1 MAQRPLIKLA
11 EDAEDAASGLK
22 VFRDSLPRN
31 ATRIT
36 AVISEFFGISSSLR
50 QLDSAEADPRYQP
63 SFYRIRDD
71 AGLLLRSLAASIKD
85 VFTMFARSKDRSRQ
99 MVWED
104 LQHKMGQ
111 DEGEGLLERLQC
123 YRGVLQAQFD
133 IVTGSRQSVPSESRR
148 QILSLAAAQGVANPV
163 SGQST
168 PRPPRARPQPQ
179 PRFDTPTSP
188 VLDNQ
193 WDYARPPPFAPD
205 PPLQSPTFTSS
216 SSATLSSSQ
225 TSYSNAESASPSH
238 WARHV
243 FNGSNP
249 TTAFRQH
256 YLEDISECYGSTDTS
271 AISKMTQDGFL
282 LALQQPFDG
291 DRLWLR
297 IYWRPEDNRAR
308 MLVMTKASD
317 GRDQHYCVVLSSLK
331 IIREQSCLKLCRARP
346 DGKYDLWTKLNFAIY
361 ERMVLFYCTFV
372 AMKRQDER
380 AVSHPA
386 LADSL
391 ELKTPDRRGERE
403 LFAGVIKHGDMRHAL
418 RLFRD
423 RASGGVRLEA
433 SAKRGPMQDVP
444 IWTAFITRYAEDPD
458 WPQYEGD
465 GLVSLA
471 AIKPPPYVFLPHY
484 EPPRN
489 RDGEYVLQFVTSDD
503 GKQFVESWVAL
514 CRG

>member
-1 MAQRPLIKLA
+1 
-11 EDAEDAASGLK
+11 
-22 VFRDSLPRN
+22 
-31 ATRIT
+31 
-36 AVISEFFGISSSLR
+36 
-50 QLDSAEADPRYQP
+50 
-63 SFYRIRDD
+63 
-71 AGLLLRSLAASIKD
+71 
-85 VFTMFARSKDRSRQ
+85 
-99 MVWED
+99 
-104 LQHKMGQ
+104 
-111 DEGEGLLERLQC
+111 
-123 YRGVLQAQFD
+123 
-133 IVTGSRQSVPSESRR
+133 
-148 QILSLAAAQGVANPV
+148 
-163 SGQST
+163 
-168 PRPPRARPQPQ
+168 
-179 PRFDTPTSP
+179 
-188 VLDNQ
+188 
-193 WDYARPPPFAPD
+193 
-205 PPLQSPTFTSS
+205 
-216 SSATLSSSQ
+216 
-225 TSYSNAESASPSH
+225 
-238 WARHV
+238 
-243 FNGSNP
+243 
-249 TTAFRQH
+249 
-256 YLEDISECYGSTDTS
+256 
-271 AISKMTQDGFL
+271 
-282 LALQQPFDG
+282 
-291 DRLWLR
+291 
-297 IYWRPEDNRAR
+297 
-308 MLVMTKASD
+308 MLVMTKTSD

-346 DGKYDLWTKLNFAIY
+346 DGVYDLWTKLNFAIY

-380 AVSHPA
+380 AVPHPA

-444 IWTAFITRYAEDPD
+444 IWTAFVTRYAEDPD

-489 RDGEYVLQFVTSDD
+489 RDGEYVLHFVTSDD